1 MTRNFGRVKKNEERV
16 TRNGGRV
23 KKNEERRPKICG
35 EMKKEG
41 PTMVNSSEKMRK
53 WTRTCEYW

>member
-1 MTRNFGRVKKNEERV
+1 MISQVKKNEERS
-16 TRNGGRV
+16 
-23 KKNEERRPKICG
+23 PKICG